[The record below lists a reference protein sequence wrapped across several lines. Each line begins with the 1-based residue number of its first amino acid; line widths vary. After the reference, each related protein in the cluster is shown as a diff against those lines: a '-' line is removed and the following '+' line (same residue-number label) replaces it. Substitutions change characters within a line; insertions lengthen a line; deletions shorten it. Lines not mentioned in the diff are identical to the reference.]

1 MYLSAS
7 GRASTGIRPKG
18 TELQVCIAEIA
29 DPEERKMIPKF
40 VRKFSGQAAL
50 AGMLCMPIGLTA
62 QTHYQYEHAK
72 HVQQRH
78 DARHHTK
85 AKIVGGSAVGGAVVG
100 GLMGGGK
107 GAVIGAGVGAAGG
120 LVANH
125 ARKQHDIHKRERRE
139 DERSY

>member
-1 MYLSAS
+1 M
-7 GRASTGIRPKG
+7 TIRMF
-18 TELQVCIAEIA
+18 A
-29 DPEERKMIPKF
+29 
-40 VRKFSGQAAL
+40 GQAAL
-50 AGMLCMPIGLTA
+50 AGMLFMPIGLAA

-72 HVQQRH
+72 HVQERH

-107 GAVIGAGVGAAGG
+107 GALIGAGVGAGGG

-125 ARKQHDIHKRERRE
+125 VRKEHDIHKRERRE
-139 DERSY
+139 GVR